1 MSKFKKML
9 PYLIIIAVVILLRIF
24 IVTPVRVSGD
34 SMEPT
39 LHTGEI
45 MVLNKIK
52 SKTTDIKRFDI
63 VVIKYN
69 GEKLIK
75 RVIGL
80 PGEKIEYKDEILY
93 VNGKA
98 VMETYL
104 TQPMSDY
111 NITSLGSETVPDD
124 SYFVLGDNRSNSLD
138 SRLIGFI
145 KKKDIE
151 GITNF
156 VLFPF
161 SEFGS
166 KR

>member
-39 LHTGEI
+39 LHNGEI

-111 NITSLGSETVPDD
+111 NITSLESETVPDD